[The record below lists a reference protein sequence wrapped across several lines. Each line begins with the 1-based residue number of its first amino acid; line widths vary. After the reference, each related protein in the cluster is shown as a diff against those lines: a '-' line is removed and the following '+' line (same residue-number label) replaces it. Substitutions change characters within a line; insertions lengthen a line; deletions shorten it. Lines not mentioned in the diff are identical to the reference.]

1 MLDRCVLFLT
11 CDQRNGLAFNNRRQR
26 QNKTALSHMLSRAG
40 GQVCI
45 RACSEDLFQSGDYIL
60 FDDLARIPDGKFVFE
75 ELGNGWESY
84 GKYGQIILYRWQR
97 NYPGDIH
104 LPHGMLSSYYLEESH
119 DMEIGPDECVTVE
132 AYVKRRGRK

>member
-1 MLDRCVLFLT
+1 MLDRCALFLT

-26 QNKTALSHMLSRAG
+26 QNKIVLSHMLSRAG

-45 RACSEDLFQSGDYIL
+45 RACSEDLFQFGDYIL

-104 LPHGMLSSYYLEESH
+104 LPHGLLSSYYLEESH

-132 AYVKRRGRK
+132 SYVRRRGRR